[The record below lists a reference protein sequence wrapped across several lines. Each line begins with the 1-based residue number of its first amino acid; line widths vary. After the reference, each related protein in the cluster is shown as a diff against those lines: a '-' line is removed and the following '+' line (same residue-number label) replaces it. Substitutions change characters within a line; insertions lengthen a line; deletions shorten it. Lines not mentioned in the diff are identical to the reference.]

1 MGIVPQLYALY
12 NSPNPFTTISIFCKA
27 RSYLN
32 QTSAMSCRWL
42 LVMACIDRCI
52 SCSTSTRIRRFS
64 SIIIARKIVVII
76 ILIWLILPMHMIIFS
91 DIQPPGNVVCLVR
104 NNNVAIYHRLYTIIM
119 GGVLPTTIPLI
130 CSLFIWQYLQD
141 KRKRRLIIVSYNVI
155 ERKKKIRDQQ
165 ILFMLLTQVAI
176 LMISAI
182 PFMSFNI
189 YNTITRTITNKST
202 DRKAIEAFL
211 KTFTELLI
219 YLITLSFYSNTL
231 VSRTFRKEL
240 IILFQLIITCG
251 YQQHRAAS
259 TTAIQNNTLQTTTT
273 MKTAKLS
280 IPKIV

>member
-1 MGIVPQLYALY
+1 
-12 NSPNPFTTISIFCKA
+12 
-27 RSYLN
+27 
-32 QTSAMSCRWL
+32 
-42 LVMACIDRCI
+42 MACIDRCI
-52 SCSTSTRIRRFS
+52 SCSTSARIRRFS

-76 ILIWLILPMHMIIFS
+76 IILWLILPMHMIIFS

-104 NNNVAIYHRLYTIIM
+104 NNNVAIYHRFYTIIM
-119 GGVLPTTIPLI
+119 GGVLPTIISLI

-141 KRKRRLIIVSYNVI
+141 RRKRRLIIVSYNVI

-251 YQQHRAAS
+251 YQQHRAGPTA
-259 TTAIQNNTLQTTTT
+259 AIQNNTLQTTTI

-280 IPKIV
+280 MPKIV